1 MPTTDIDSLISMYY
15 SKGTDG
21 IKEFM
26 LRRAIDEID
35 DRLINDG

>member
-1 MPTTDIDSLISMYY
+1 MYY

-21 IKEFM
+21 VQEFM

-35 DRLINDG
+35 DRLINDGQPPETRAKIK